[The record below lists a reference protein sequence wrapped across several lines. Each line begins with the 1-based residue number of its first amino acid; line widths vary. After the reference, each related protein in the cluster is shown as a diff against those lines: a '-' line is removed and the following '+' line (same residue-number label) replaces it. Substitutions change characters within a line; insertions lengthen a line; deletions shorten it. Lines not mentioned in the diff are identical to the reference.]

1 MTNERAEQ
9 VANVLLTVA
18 AVGAA
23 YYVVKTPPLRR
34 VAWGL
39 MITTLRGRLPGWVK
53 REVQHAW
60 SETGRSGL

>member
-9 VANVLLTVA
+9 VANVLLTVV

-23 YYVVKTPPLRR
+23 YYVVKTPRLRQ
-34 VAWGL
+34 VAVGL
-39 MITTLRGRLPGWVK
+39 IITTLRGRLPAWVK